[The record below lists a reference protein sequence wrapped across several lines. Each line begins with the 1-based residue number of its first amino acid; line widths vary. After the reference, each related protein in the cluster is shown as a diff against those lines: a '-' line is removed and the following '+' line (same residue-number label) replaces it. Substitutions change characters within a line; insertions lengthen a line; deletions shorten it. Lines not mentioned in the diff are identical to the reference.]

1 MCGGQGGGGLEVIV
15 HVQHVGQE
23 GLGGRVDLL
32 HLVLHLNRLQGEFLP
47 RARHPEQPGDPLEE
61 DDPDLKEK
69 HLTNTWLQH
78 HSNLPSPACC
88 GCGPSGGGS

>member
-23 GLGGRVDLL
+23 GLGGRIDLL

-47 RARHPEQPGDPLEE
+47 RTRHPEQPGDPLEE
-61 DDPDLKEK
+61 DDPDLRTNSQRMRGTLQ
-69 HLTNTWLQH
+69 LTQ
-78 HSNLPSPACC
+78 
-88 GCGPSGGGS
+88 SGILWVWAFLWW

>member
-23 GLGGRVDLL
+23 GLGGRIDLL

-47 RARHPEQPGDPLEE
+47 RTRHPEQPGDPLEE
-61 DDPDLKEK
+61 DDPDLR
-69 HLTNTWLQH
+69 TNSQRRRETLQ
-78 HSNLPSPACC
+78 LLYPME
-88 GCGPSGGGS
+88 SGRY